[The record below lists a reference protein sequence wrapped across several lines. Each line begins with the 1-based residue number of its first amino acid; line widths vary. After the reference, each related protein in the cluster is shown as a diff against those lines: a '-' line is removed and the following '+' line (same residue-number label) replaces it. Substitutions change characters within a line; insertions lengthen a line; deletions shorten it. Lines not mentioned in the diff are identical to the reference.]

1 MTDPQQVIGEMQLRM
16 DALASQMQAL
26 NIAHQSQVQQN
37 AQLQQEKQELDQRL
51 TGVMAL
57 LQQSLQQTAN
67 VGGAQGQVPPLQSA
81 GTPAGS
87 SKPVNHIDVLKS
99 VKQPQSLKGRDQW
112 ERFSFQV
119 ETYLALLDENFPAD
133 LDNARKLTNFVDP
146 VDMTD
151 EAKSRGRQL
160 FAMLNSWTQESAVA
174 SKLARG
180 IRDQNGFEFWRLLW
194 REMAPDNHSK
204 SLVWRRS
211 LLSPKFP
218 AKEAEFSAALQEWE
232 ADRDKYEA
240 EYGPSKA
247 TSDEDKRA
255 VVLTEAP
262 TALKQHLSIHIG
274 TLATYQSV
282 REVVVSY
289 LQAKQVWRPSA
300 AYAGVTA
307 RTRDPDAMD
316 ISLVG
321 DGKGKGKGK
330 DGKGKDNM
338 NGKEKRPK
346 EKERTATATKEK
358 DRCAICW
365 KTGHTTE
372 KCWFNSKGQPKG
384 KGNKGVAGITEDN
397 TSVVSAGPSASQ
409 VGRQSII
416 TLPSTTTSNKG
427 KNVGMIG
434 EHRLLM
440 VKATSSGQHRH
451 VSPKAILAMPFW
463 QRNLL

>member
-37 AQLQQEKQELDQRL
+37 AQLQQEKQDLDQRL

-67 VGGAQGQVPPLQSA
+67 VGVAQGQVPPLQSA

-99 VKQPQSLKGRDQW
+99 VKQPQSLKDRDQW

-133 LDNARKLTNFVDP
+133 LDNARKLTSFVDP
-146 VDMTD
+146 VAMTD

-160 FAMLNSWTQESAVA
+160 FAMLNSWTQELAVA
-174 SKLARG
+174 SKIARG

-204 SLVWRRS
+204 SLIWRRS

-218 AKEAEFSAALQEWE
+218 GKEAEFSAALQEWE
-232 ADRDKYEA
+232 ADLDKYEA

-247 TSDEDKRA
+247 ISDEDKRA

-262 TALKQHLSIHIG
+262 TALKQHLSMHIG
-274 TLATYQSV
+274 TLSTYQSV

-300 AYAGVTA
+300 AYAGAAA

-330 DGKGKDNM
+330 DGKGKDN
-338 NGKEKRPK
+338 K
-346 EKERTATATKEK
+346 
-358 DRCAICW
+358 
-365 KTGHTTE
+365 
-372 KCWFNSKGQPKG
+372 KG
-384 KGNKGVAGITEDN
+384 
-397 TSVVSAGPSASQ
+397 
-409 VGRQSII
+409 
-416 TLPSTTTSNKG
+416 
-427 KNVGMIG
+427 
-434 EHRLLM
+434 
-440 VKATSSGQHRH
+440 
-451 VSPKAILAMPFW
+451 
-463 QRNLL
+463 

>member
-37 AQLQQEKQELDQRL
+37 AQLQQEKQDLDQRL

-67 VGGAQGQVPPLQSA
+67 VGVAQGQVPPLQSA

-99 VKQPQSLKGRDQW
+99 VKQPQSLKDRDQW

-133 LDNARKLTNFVDP
+133 LDNARKLTSFVDP

-160 FAMLNSWTQESAVA
+160 FAMLNSWTQELAVA
-174 SKLARG
+174 SKIARG

-204 SLVWRRS
+204 SLIWRRS

-232 ADRDKYEA
+232 ADLDKYEA

-247 TSDEDKRA
+247 ISDEDKRA

-262 TALKQHLSIHIG
+262 TALKQHLSMHIG
-274 TLATYQSV
+274 TLV
-282 REVVVSY
+282 VVVVVS
-289 LQAKQVWRPSA
+289 
-300 AYAGVTA
+300 
-307 RTRDPDAMD
+307 
-316 ISLVG
+316 
-321 DGKGKGKGK
+321 
-330 DGKGKDNM
+330 
-338 NGKEKRPK
+338 
-346 EKERTATATKEK
+346 
-358 DRCAICW
+358 
-365 KTGHTTE
+365 
-372 KCWFNSKGQPKG
+372 
-384 KGNKGVAGITEDN
+384 
-397 TSVVSAGPSASQ
+397 
-409 VGRQSII
+409 GRQ
-416 TLPSTTTSNKG
+416 PAP
-427 KNVGMIG
+427 
-434 EHRLLM
+434 HRSEV
-440 VKATSSGQHRH
+440 VKT
-451 VSPKAILAMPFW
+451 P
-463 QRNLL
+463 

>member
-1 MTDPQQVIGEMQLRM
+1 M
-16 DALASQMQAL
+16 
-26 NIAHQSQVQQN
+26 
-37 AQLQQEKQELDQRL
+37 
-51 TGVMAL
+51 
-57 LQQSLQQTAN
+57 
-67 VGGAQGQVPPLQSA
+67 
-81 GTPAGS
+81 
-87 SKPVNHIDVLKS
+87 LKS
-99 VKQPQSLKGRDQW
+99 VKQPQSLKDRDQW

-133 LDNARKLTNFVDP
+133 LDNARKLTSFVGP

-160 FAMLNSWTQESAVA
+160 FAMLNSWTQELAVA
-174 SKLARG
+174 SKIARG

-204 SLVWRRS
+204 SLIWRRS

-232 ADRDKYEA
+232 ADLDRYEA

-247 TSDEDKRA
+247 ISDEDKRA

-262 TALKQHLSIHIG
+262 TALKQHLSMHIG
-274 TLATYQSV
+274 TLSTYESV

-300 AYAGVTA
+300 AYAGAAA

-330 DGKGKDNM
+330 DGKGKDNKKGK
-338 NGKEKRPK
+338 GKEAKGK
-346 EKERTATATKEK
+346 GKDSHNNKGGTGQQEK

-365 KTGHTTE
+365 KTGHTIE

-384 KGNKGVAGITEDN
+384 KGKKGVAGITEDN
-397 TSVVSAGPSASQ
+397 ASVISAGPSASQ
-409 VGRQSII
+409 VGGQSVI

-451 VSPKAILAMPFW
+451 VSPKAILDIPEESLLAMPFW
-463 QRNLL
+463 QRNLLYPSWKQFLPIETNLDGTTLIPTPRCLW